1 LYDEQQ
7 QMLDNVGKKL
17 TQQYP
22 GKISFT
28 IESQQ
33 LEGVEVRVFTFEN
46 KT

>member
-17 TQQYP
+17 TEQYR

-28 IESQQ
+28 IETQQ
-33 LEGVEVRVFTFEN
+33 LEGTEVRVFTFEN
-46 KT
+46 KA